1 MSKQKSLHTGILQA
15 IARERDG
22 YRDSE
27 EREILEAASSLK
39 RPSRDTDSLTR
50 SPGLPIVPFFSHMA
64 TGLICEFKKASPS
77 KGDINTDEPFSSI
90 IGEYRAGGAKRFSVL
105 TERNR
110 FKGDWRFL
118 HDLKRKHP
126 ECAFL
131 RKDFLDTP
139 RDMYLSWLIGA
150 DAVLLIMELLGAD
163 LTARLIREA
172 HTFGLQVLCEVH
184 SETALHDLLTCGEH
198 PDAIGINARDLDTFR
213 VDPRAPFIL
222 RYQIPDELTVIA
234 ESGLND
240 PAIARLAG
248 EAGFSGLLI
257 GETFMRS
264 GSSSDGRT
272 KRVALYREAFEKG
285 WAYRSSGG
293 RQRLILRLLELYSQG
308 AGQRPLVKICG
319 VTRVSDAETACELG
333 ADAIGVVL
341 APSRRRISMEELPR
355 FSGVSVPLIAVVTD
369 PDPEMIE
376 ALHHALTAGS
386 IDGIQFHGGE
396 SAELVTSFQGDGY
409 KAVSLSPEDQD
420 ITQTIEEALRVF
432 GPLTL
437 FDIAKIGPLHDTDG
451 RSFSEV
457 ITMDGAEEDPRFSPL
472 YRAFIAGGIGPDTV
486 RRTIERFAPILIDCS
501 SGVESS
507 PGIKDPQALAQLFAA
522 VRRPDTT
529 EGV

>member
-15 IARERDG
+15 IVREREG

-27 EREILEAASSLK
+27 EREILEAAPGASAGVCGPT
-39 RPSRDTDSLTR
+39 RPA
-50 SPGLPIVPFFSHMA
+50 GLPIVPFFSHMA

-110 FKGDWRFL
+110 FKGDWRYL
-118 HDLKRKHP
+118 SDLKADNP

-150 DAVLLIMELLGAD
+150 DAVLLIMELLGPD
-163 LTARLIREA
+163 LTAELIREA
-172 HTFGLQVLCEVH
+172 HRYGLQVLCEVH
-184 SETALHDLLTCGEH
+184 SETALQGLLGCGAM

-213 VDPRAPFIL
+213 VDPRAPFL
-222 RYQIPDELTVIA
+222 LLYQIPNSIPVIA

-264 GSSSDGRT
+264 GATSEGRT
-272 KRVALYREAFEKG
+272 RTVAIYRDALEKG
-285 WAYRSSGG
+285 WEYRSQGG
-293 RQRLILRLLELYSQG
+293 RQRLVLRLLEQYG
-308 AGQRPLVKICG
+308 KGVGQRPLVKICG
-319 VTRVSDAETACELG
+319 VTRPSDAHYACELG
-333 ADAIGVVL
+333 ADVIGVIL
-341 APSRRRISMEELPR
+341 APSRRRISFEDLAL
-355 FSGVSVPLIAVVTD
+355 FSEVPVPLVAVVAD
-369 PDPEMIE
+369 PDPEMVE
-376 ALHHALTAGS
+376 ALRRALKAGV
-386 IDGIQFHGGE
+386 IDGIQFHGRE
-396 SAELVTSFQGDGY
+396 PAELVMSFLGDGY
-409 KAVSLSPEDQD
+409 KAVSISPTLTEEE
-420 ITQTIEEALRVF
+420 TVSVIEEALRTF

-437 FDIAKIGPLHDTDG
+437 FDITKVGALNDADG
-451 RSFSEV
+451 RSLSET
-457 ITMDGAEEDPRFSPL
+457 ITSGTDKEPRFSPL

-522 VRRPDTT
+522 VRRPGTT